1 MHLTDA
7 AIKALKPRE
16 IRYYVRDDRGLYLE
30 IFPTGGRAWRYR
42 YRLNG
47 KAEKVAIGKYPDLSL
62 KAARQKRDE
71 MAAMVANDQS
81 PASRKQAA
89 KVEVAS
95 ATTMRKFGERY
106 YREVVLPNVKDPK
119 NLRRWLDK
127 EIYPVL
133 GNQPLRDITSSD
145 VQAIVFRKRDNGRP
159 ASAGAIRNLL
169 KRIFDYAIVCN
180 AALTNPTLATPMRF
194 ITKARPRT
202 RALSADEIK
211 AYLQT
216 LYRSNIRRQFKLALH
231 IILLTL
237 VRKSELL
244 FAEWN
249 DVDFV
254 AGEWQ
259 VPQENSKTGQ
269 PHIIYMSRQVAE
281 MFHELKALAGGSGLV
296 LPSRSSLDKPFAKN
310 ALNQA
315 LEGVNFPIE
324 PFTIH
329 DLRRTGSTLLHE
341 KGYPSD
347 VVEKALNHTIGGVRG
362 VYNRAQYA
370 EQRKQMLQFWAD
382 YLEALATQNNR
393 TVSTERSGEFRS
405 EQPTV
410 SIKAEKQKHQP
421 EVVFD

>member
-1 MHLTDA
+1 MQLTDA
-7 AIKALKPRE
+7 AIKALRPRE
-16 IRYYVRDDRGLYLE
+16 IRYYVSDGRGLYLE
-30 IFPTGGRAWRYR
+30 IFPTGRRAWRYR

-47 KAEKVAIGKYPDLSL
+47 KAEKVAIGKYPDLTL

-71 MAAMVANDQS
+71 LAAMVANGQS
-81 PASRKQAA
+81 PASQKQVA

-95 ATTMRKFGERY
+95 ATTMREFGQRY
-106 YREVVLPNVKDPK
+106 YSEVVLPNVKDPK

-133 GNQPLRDITSSD
+133 GDKSLRDITSAD
-145 VQAIVFRKRDNGRP
+145 VQAIVFRKRDNGSP

-180 AALTNPTLATPMRF
+180 VALTNPTLATPMRF

-202 RALSADEIK
+202 RALSPDEIK

-244 FAEWN
+244 FAKWS
-249 DVDFV
+249 DVDFA

-259 VPQENSKTGQ
+259 IPQENVKIG
-269 PHIIYMSRQVAE
+269 PPLIVYMSRQVAE
-281 MFHELKALAGGSGLV
+281 MFHELKALAGGSEWV
-296 LPSRSSLDKPFAKN
+296 LPSRSSLARPFAKN

-315 LEGVNFPIE
+315 LEGVNFPMD

-329 DLRRTGSTLLHE
+329 DLRRTGSTRLHE
-341 KGYPSD
+341 QGFSSD

-362 VYNRAQYA
+362 VYNRAEYA
-370 EQRKQMLQFWAD
+370 EQRKEMLQFWAD
-382 YLEALATQNNR
+382 YAEALAT
-393 TVSTERSGEFRS
+393 EDRS
-405 EQPTV
+405 
-410 SIKAEKQKHQP
+410 
-421 EVVFD
+421 VFPIRKSPPLAATSSR

>member
-1 MHLTDA
+1 MQLTDA
-7 AIKALKPRE
+7 AIKALKPRA
-16 IRYYVRDDRGLYLE
+16 IRYYVSDGRGLYLE
-30 IFPTGGRAWRYR
+30 IFPTGRRAWRYR

-47 KAEKVAIGKYPDLSL
+47 KAEKVTIGKYPDLTL

-71 MAAMVANDQS
+71 LAAMVANGQS
-81 PASRKQAA
+81 PASQKQVAR
-89 KVEVAS
+89 VEVAS
-95 ATTMRKFGERY
+95 ATTARKFGERY
-106 YREVVLPNVKDPK
+106 YSEVVLPNVKDPK

-133 GNQPLRDITSSD
+133 GDKSLRDITSAD
-145 VQAIVFRKRDNGRP
+145 VQAIVFRKRDNGSP

-180 AALTNPTLATPMRF
+180 VALTNPTLATPMRF

-202 RALSADEIK
+202 RALSPDEIK

-237 VRKSELL
+237 ARKSELL
-244 FAEWN
+244 FAKWS
-249 DVDFV
+249 DVDFA

-259 VPQENSKTGQ
+259 IPQEYSKTGQ
-269 PHIIYMSRQVAE
+269 PHIVYMSRQVAE
-281 MFHELKALAGGSGLV
+281 MFHELNALAGGSEWV
-296 LPSRSSLDKPFAKN
+296 LPSRSSLKEPFAKN

-315 LEGVNFPIE
+315 LEGVNFPID

-329 DLRRTGSTLLHE
+329 DLRRTGSTRLHE
-341 KGYPSD
+341 QGYPSD

-370 EQRKQMLQFWAD
+370 EQRKNMLQCWAD
-382 YLEALATQNNR
+382 YVEELTSEKAVLARN
-393 TVSTERSGEFRS
+393 VSHTG
-405 EQPTV
+405 
-410 SIKAEKQKHQP
+410 A
-421 EVVFD
+421 